1 MELFNVAAANVMCFF
16 CVMLCSCQYWWCYL
30 YVDFC
35 LFYVSVL
42 LLLIWL
48 CFCCFFCKCWAVFC
62 LDLFH
67 IVIDIYILFFLVLM
81 LILLWCFML
90 FLYQLLLLISYC
102 FCVVCSSFLFM
113 MLLMVSYLYICCFLN
128 IVSERIMLVFSIY
141 IVFFC
146 WYLLYKHGA
155 FKYIKTTNVIKH
167 VWWS

>member
-1 MELFNVAAANVMCFF
+1 MCFF

-35 LFYVSVL
+35 LYYVSVL

-67 IVIDIYILFFLVLM
+67 IVIDIYIYCFFSIDVDFVMVFYVVFVPVVAAYIILLLCCLFLLLVYDATYGVVFIYMLFFK
-81 LILLWCFML
+81 
-90 FLYQLLLLISYC
+90 YC
-102 FCVVCSSFLFM
+102 FWTYYVG
-113 MLLMVSYLYICCFLN
+113 
-128 IVSERIMLVFSIY
+128 VFGLHS
-141 IVFFC
+141 VFC